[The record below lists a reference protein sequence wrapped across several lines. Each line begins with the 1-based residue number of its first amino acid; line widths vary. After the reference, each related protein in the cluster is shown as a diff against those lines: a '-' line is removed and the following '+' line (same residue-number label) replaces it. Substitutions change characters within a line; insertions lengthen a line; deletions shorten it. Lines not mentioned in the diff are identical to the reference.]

1 VEGLLGG
8 PLAGGVVVVVG
19 PVAVIEVVGEVGVV
33 VGPGLDLGM
42 FGGQVG
48 DGVAVLPVVGVELE
62 ASAGNS

>member
-1 VEGLLGG
+1 
-8 PLAGGVVVVVG
+8 VVVVG